1 MRAKP
6 ILTATEAVLY
16 VSDFRRSCDYF
27 LTKLGFEIEFTYGE
41 PPFFGLVRRDRARF
55 CLRLVCEPVFA
66 GNIREKEKLLS
77 AAVTV
82 DTAAEIEEL
91 FLEFQSADTEFFQTL
106 ETEPWGARNFIV
118 KDPDGNLLLFAGPGE
133 QGQSGTPLR

>member
-1 MRAKP
+1 MQVNENPVRAKP

-27 LTKLGFEIEFTYGE
+27 LTKLGCEIEFTYGE
-41 PPFFGLVRRDRARF
+41 PPFFGLVKRDRARF

-106 ETEPWGARNFIV
+106 ETQPWGTRNFIV

-133 QGQSGTPLR
+133 

>member
-1 MRAKP
+1 MQAKP

-41 PPFFGLVRRDRARF
+41 PPFYGLVKRDRARF
-55 CLRLVCEPVFA
+55 CLRLVCEPVFV

-82 DTAAEIEEL
+82 DTAAEIKEL
-91 FLEFQSADTEFFQTL
+91 FLEFQSADTEFFQRL

-133 QGQSGTPLR
+133 QERSGMPLR

>member
-1 MRAKP
+1 VQAKP

-16 VSDFRRSCDYF
+16 VSDFRRSCDFF

-41 PPFFGLVRRDRARF
+41 PPFYGLVKRDRARF
-55 CLRLVCEPVFA
+55 CLRLVCEPVFV

-82 DTAAEIEEL
+82 DTAAEIKEL
-91 FLEFQSADTEFFQTL
+91 FLEFQSADTEFFQK
-106 ETEPWGARNFIV
+106 ARDRAVGRAQF
-118 KDPDGNLLLFAGPGE
+118 
-133 QGQSGTPLR
+133 RR

>member
-1 MRAKP
+1 MRTKP

-16 VSDFRRSCDYF
+16 VSDFRRSCDFF

-41 PPFFGLVRRDRARF
+41 PPFYGLVKRDRARL

-82 DTAAEIEEL
+82 DTAAEIKEL
-91 FLEFQSADTEFFQTL
+91 FLEFQSADTEFFQRL
-106 ETEPWGARNFIV
+106 ETEPWGARNFVV

-133 QGQSGTPLR
+133 QERSGTPLR